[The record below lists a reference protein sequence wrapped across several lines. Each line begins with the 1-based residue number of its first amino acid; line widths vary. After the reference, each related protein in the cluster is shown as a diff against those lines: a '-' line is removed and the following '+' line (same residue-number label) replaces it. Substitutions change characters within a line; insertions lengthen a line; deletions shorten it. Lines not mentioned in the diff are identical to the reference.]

1 MFTWKVGV
9 EVLALLHVDP
19 SRGIAVPVQ
28 EVVDVILTPVP
39 GGFRLMRCKDKDG
52 QESRSPAQ
60 GNEGKIRRDG
70 SIVGICGCGIIGK
83 WPVSNV

>member
-39 GGFRLMRCKDKDG
+39 GGFRLIRHKD
-52 QESRSPAQ
+52 
-60 GNEGKIRRDG
+60 
-70 SIVGICGCGIIGK
+70 
-83 WPVSNV
+83 

>member
-39 GGFRLMRCKDKDG
+39 GGFRLTKVGKNPAHLPKAMK
-52 QESRSPAQ
+52 ERSGGMAPLLA
-60 GNEGKIRRDG
+60 
-70 SIVGICGCGIIGK
+70 
-83 WPVSNV
+83 